1 MKKKILVIS
10 IILFCLDQIIKTLAF
25 NYLTSINI
33 IPGVLSL
40 IYAKNE
46 GVAFSLLSGS
56 RIFIILISFVL
67 IFILIYFLYKDYICK
82 NKYNN
87 LTIVSYGLLFGGIF
101 GNLFDRI
108 LRGYVIDYISL
119 NIFGYSFP
127 IFNLA
132 DIFITVGVILMIIDM
147 IVSTKNSKE

>member
-10 IILFCLDQIIKTLAF
+10 IVLFCLDQIIKTLAF
-25 NYLTSINI
+25 NYLTSIKI

-46 GVAFSLLSGS
+46 GVAFSLLSGN
-56 RIFIILISFVL
+56 RIFIILLSLLLIFVL
-67 IFILIYFLYKDYICK
+67 LYFLYKDYISK
-82 NKYNN
+82 NRNSN
-87 LTIVSYGLLFGGIF
+87 LISVSYGLLLGGIF
-101 GNLFDRI
+101 GNLFDRV
-108 LRGYVIDYISL
+108 LRGYVIDYIAF

-132 DIFITVGVILMIIDM
+132 DILITFGVILMLVDM
-147 IVSTKNSKE
+147 IFFDKKDEK